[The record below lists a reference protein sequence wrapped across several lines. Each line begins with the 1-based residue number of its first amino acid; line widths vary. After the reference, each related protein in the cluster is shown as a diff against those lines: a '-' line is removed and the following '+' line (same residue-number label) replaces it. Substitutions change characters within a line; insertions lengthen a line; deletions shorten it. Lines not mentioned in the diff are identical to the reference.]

1 MATTTGFPD
10 ASSAGVPAGTKLT
23 TYSGPMTITQAG
35 TVIEGQIINGSL
47 RITAPNV
54 IIKNC
59 VINYDGWWGIDAEG
73 AKNIT
78 VQNCDITGPGFAKN
92 ANAAILGSGN
102 FIGNDISK
110 SENGIVLTGGAS
122 TVKGNFVHDLQAA
135 GADPHYDGITAQGGQ
150 NGVLIE
156 GNTVISRDTSAIFI
170 KNNFGPINDVTVK
183 GNLLLGDAGYQVY
196 VDGRDKGG
204 AITGVSIVDNHIEKG
219 AYGYYSIDNSSPTM
233 SGNTEYAHGKAPAP
247 GGLTATTPPVETT
260 PDPAPAPDPVEKP
273 QPPTS
278 EPVDKPVPPSSGS
291 GDQPSTTIGQTI
303 HGTKGNDTL
312 KGGAGNDVIYG
323 HEGRDVMTG
332 GKGADTFV
340 FTKVADTGSA
350 QYRDII
356 TDFQQGQDKIDLSK
370 IDANGS
376 LRGDGTFHFI
386 AQENARFDF
395 KPGALAWHL
404 EHVNGKDITVIQGD
418 INGDGVHDF
427 EIQLQGGV
435 HLNASDFIL

>member
-204 AITGVSIVDNHIEKG
+204 AITGVTIADNYVQKG
-219 AYGYYSIDNSSPTM
+219 GYGYYSVDNSKPLI
-233 SGNTEYAHGKAPAP
+233 SGNVEFLPGKMPRSM
-247 GGLTATTPPVETT
+247 LET
-260 PDPAPAPDPVEKP
+260 
-273 QPPTS
+273 
-278 EPVDKPVPPSSGS
+278 
-291 GDQPSTTIGQTI
+291 
-303 HGTKGNDTL
+303 
-312 KGGAGNDVIYG
+312 
-323 HEGRDVMTG
+323 
-332 GKGADTFV
+332 
-340 FTKVADTGSA
+340 
-350 QYRDII
+350 
-356 TDFQQGQDKIDLSK
+356 
-370 IDANGS
+370 
-376 LRGDGTFHFI
+376 
-386 AQENARFDF
+386 
-395 KPGALAWHL
+395 
-404 EHVNGKDITVIQGD
+404 
-418 INGDGVHDF
+418 GVHPAGWPATP
-427 EIQLQGGV
+427 E
-435 HLNASDFIL
+435 